1 MVRTNIRAI
10 SGEEMLEVLYQ
21 LNSYAFHPSP
31 PLQDKEEWLERVRDR
46 KGITC
51 YALFEGDVPVASVAS
66 TPMSQQVRSKL
77 FKIAGIWG
85 VSTLPEA
92 RRKGYSRR
100 LLKRIL
106 EAARK
111 DGRTFSCLYPFRESF
126 YEHLGY
132 TTFPQ
137 PFKAKFQPDV
147 LSPLA
152 KKDLGGTV
160 KTVLIGD
167 GYDQYQ
173 QYLYKMQE
181 HFHGMV
187 VMDHDEAAWAKKT
200 NRWWLALA
208 EAQGE
213 LVGMMLYDL
222 RGDHVTKFN
231 LRVIRFAYENSLG
244 KYLLLKWIALHID
257 QASQVEIWL
266 APFEQPGT
274 WMNDMRPELEPVFF
288 APMGRVVDVSNIN
301 LMRSGPG
308 SFSVRLSDQ
317 LCPWNEG
324 IWRLESSEGI
334 LHIRPTQKPDCDLSI
349 QGLAALIYGTQ
360 DPGDFVIRGWGNPS
374 VQTQQVMR
382 DMFPPAIP
390 YLNEMF

>member
-213 LVGMMLYDL
+213 VVGMMLYDL

-308 SFSVRLSDQ
+308 RFSVRLSDQ

>member
-1 MVRTNIRAI
+1 MVSTNIRAI

-31 PLQDKEEWLERVRDR
+31 PLQDKEEWMESVDDR

-51 YALFEGDVPVASVAS
+51 YALYEGDVPVASVAS
-66 TPMSQQVRSKL
+66 TPMSQHVRSKL

-100 LLKRIL
+100 LLKRLL
-106 EAARK
+106 EAARQ

-137 PFKAKFQPDV
+137 PIKAKFQPNA

-160 KTVLIGD
+160 KTVLICD
-167 GYDQYQ
+167 GYDQYR
-173 QYLYKMQE
+173 QYLNKMQE
-181 HFHGMV
+181 RIHGMV
-187 VMDHDEAAWAKKT
+187 IIDHSEAAWAKKT

-213 LVGMMLYDL
+213 VVGMMLYDL

-257 QASQVEIWL
+257 QASQVEIRL
-266 APFEQPGT
+266 APFEHPGT
-274 WMNDMRPELEPVFF
+274 WMDDMRPELEPVFF
-288 APMGRVVDVSNIN
+288 APMGRVVDVSSVDG
-301 LMRSGPG
+301 LRMGPG
-308 SFSVRLSDQ
+308 SFSVHLIDQ

-324 IWRLESSEGI
+324 IWRLESNEGI
-334 LHIRPTQKPDCDLSI
+334 LHIRPSQKADCDLSI
-349 QGLAALIYGTQ
+349 QGLAALIYGTH
-360 DPGDFVIRGWGNPS
+360 DPGDFVVRSWGNPS
-374 VQTQQVMR
+374 PQTQQIMR